1 MIFSQFFCFCVQ
13 KVSKCKF
20 VDFCAPTA
28 KIYIYIFCDFSM
40 FQTQFRCIYNI
51 HFTGM
56 NALKLREMT
65 HVCLQRGH
73 VTAAAVRVKSS
84 FTGQQEYS

>member
-1 MIFSQFFCFCVQ
+1 
-13 KVSKCKF
+13 
-20 VDFCAPTA
+20 
-28 KIYIYIFCDFSM
+28 M
-40 FQTQFRCIYNI
+40 FQTKFRCIYNI